1 MDKVFIDTDIILD
14 LVQEREPHS
23 KFATILFSMI
33 EKGVV
38 KGHVSS
44 LIFANIYYILR
55 KRKSSKFA
63 IGVLRKL
70 KAILRVLPVN
80 EKIIELALSS
90 NFNDFEDA
98 IQYYTALENNI
109 QYLIT
114 RNKKDYKEKGLMIC
128 NSREFLN
135 LKEMLQ

>member
-1 MDKVFIDTDIILD
+1 MEKIYIDSDIILD
-14 LVQEREPHS
+14 LIQDREPHS
-23 KFATILFSMI
+23 KYATILFSMI

-44 LIFANIYYILR
+44 LIFSNLYYILR

-63 IGVLRKL
+63 IDVLRKL
-70 KAILRVLPVN
+70 KAVLKILTVN

-98 IQYYTALENNI
+98 IQYYTAIENNI
-109 QYLIT
+109 QFLIT
-114 RNKKDYKEKGLMIC
+114 RNKKDYKEKGLIIC
-128 NSREFLN
+128 NSKEFLN
-135 LKEMLQ
+135 LKK

>member
-1 MDKVFIDTDIILD
+1 MMEKIYIDSDIILD
-14 LVQEREPHS
+14 LIQDREPHS
-23 KFATILFSMI
+23 KYATILFSMI

-44 LIFANIYYILR
+44 LIFSNLYYILR

-63 IGVLRKL
+63 IDVLRKL
-70 KAILRVLPVN
+70 KAVLKILTVN

-98 IQYYTALENNI
+98 IQYYTAIENNI
-109 QYLIT
+109 QFLIT
-114 RNKKDYKEKGLMIC
+114 RNKKDYKEKGLIIC
-128 NSREFLN
+128 NSKEFLN
-135 LKEMLQ
+135 LKK